1 MVLPRC
7 IIFAKNSL
15 TPFFSTKKTDWLS
28 PIRLFFRASCRI
40 RTNDPEIT
48 NHVLWPTEL
57 KRRVGSLLYRAATT
71 KYPCYVPI
79 LGDSEGA
86 GRAGLPVFAAAKV
99 IIFFE
104 KPQMFLKKF
113 CISRDY
119 S

>member
-1 MVLPRC
+1 MEV
-7 IIFAKNSL
+7 L
-15 TPFFSTKKTDWLS
+15 TPFL
-28 PIRLFFRASCRI
+28 RASCRI

-86 GRAGLPVFAAAKV
+86 GRTGLPVKLLFVDGQMTLVSSKAGAKV
-99 IIFFE
+99 
-104 KPQMFLKKF
+104 QH
-113 CISRDY
+113 
-119 S
+119 